1 MVGLTVI
8 AGDRTLESK
17 ILKKIHERIIKNFL
31 DVIVLAELRNGPM
44 SGYDVIAYIHNKFH
58 LLVSSGT
65 VYSLL
70 YSLERNGLIQG
81 KWNERKRIYTLTEKG
96 EKTIKTILNANDKIR
111 NFLLTL
117 LKAQQTNTKATKH

>member
-1 MVGLTVI
+1 
-8 AGDRTLESK
+8 
-17 ILKKIHERIIKNFL
+17 
-31 DVIVLAELRNGPM
+31 M